1 MYVQKED
8 YREVTRHNR
17 GKQGHKHTALT
28 LWLISESSILFAI
41 ADSEACHCCQFFCNP
56 LFKLHYPLTNNEGR
70 QLKSMSFF
78 LSFKPWFI
86 CPDIIETHFQI
97 CSRDWWSKMPN
108 SNFLRQTL
116 LSVYGGKDN
125 QRTHSIFSSVRQS
138 GLPWPITTV
147 LLT

>member
-1 MYVQKED
+1 MVWWPVGERSCNVRSEGGPQ
-8 YREVTRHNR
+8 RSHTAQQ
-17 GKQGHKHTALT
+17 GKQGHKHIALT

-116 LSVYGGKDN
+116 LSVMEGRIIKG
-125 QRTHSIFSSVRQS
+125 HIPSSHQ
-138 GLPWPITTV
+138 
-147 LLT
+147 